1 MNEITLPVIHEKK
14 YHIDKNF
21 INSPK
26 KYDKC
31 LLFQIGRLFCNEGA
45 SVPIHAHINCFELT
59 IITNGKGS
67 IYTNGIN
74 VPVKRGDI
82 FLSFPGDFHGI
93 KSDNEEAL
101 KYDFY
106 AFNTTHAPYS
116 EALERIME
124 RFTSPYMRI
133 FKDETIYVLIGE
145 AIAEVESTNA
155 YSNELLSSV
164 FEQVLIKIIR
174 SFLGG
179 AHAPRPRSAI
189 SNAETLC
196 FSLMNYID
204 THIYSISSLEEL
216 SSITN
221 YNYSYLSA
229 LFKRLTGG
237 TLSDYYR
244 NRRLETS
251 RLLLSEPDLSV
262 TAIAELLGY
271 SSIYSFSR
279 SFKDKYGVSPEK
291 YKKDNTLR

>member
-1 MNEITLPVIHEKK
+1 MNEITLPVILEKK

-26 KYDKC
+26 EYGKC

-67 IYTNGIN
+67 VYTNGIN

-82 FLSFPGDFHGI
+82 FLSVPGDFHGI
-93 KSDNEEAL
+93 SSDSEEAL

-106 AFNTTHAPYS
+106 AFNTTYLPYS
-116 EALERIME
+116 EALEHIME
-124 RFTSPYMRI
+124 LFTSPYMRI
-133 FKDETIYVLIGE
+133 FKDNTVSVLIGE
-145 AIAEVESTNA
+145 AIAEVDSDNA

-164 FEQVLIKIIR
+164 FEQVLIKVIR

-179 AHAPRPRSAI
+179 IHTQRPRSAI

-204 THIYSISSLEEL
+204 THIYTISSLEEL
-216 SSITN
+216 STITN
-221 YNYSYLSA
+221 YNYSYLSS
-229 LFKRLTGG
+229 LFKRTTGG
-237 TLSDYYR
+237 TLTDYYR

-251 RLLLSEPDLSV
+251 KLLLSEPCMSV
-262 TAIAELLGY
+262 TDIAELLGY

-279 SFKDKYGVSPEK
+279 SFKDKYGLSPEK
-291 YKKDNTLR
+291 HRKQSLSQ